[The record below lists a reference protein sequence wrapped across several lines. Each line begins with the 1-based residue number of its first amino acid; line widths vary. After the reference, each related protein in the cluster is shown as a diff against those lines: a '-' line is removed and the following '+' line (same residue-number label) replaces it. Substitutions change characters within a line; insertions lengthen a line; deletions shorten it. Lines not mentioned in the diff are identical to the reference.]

1 MAATLVQSSGA
12 RSGNGTSQSWTWAT
26 APTVGNVIIVKAVG
40 WASPTGPTASCADA
54 ASNSY
59 TQRTNALS
67 TGSGA
72 TTTRGAIF
80 DCVIASSPSS
90 TTITWSISADHSV
103 VFEEWSGLD
112 TASLSDQVATPAL
125 SGLISG
131 SGAQTLTVGP
141 TATLA
146 QADEL
151 VQTLLGAATGLAA
164 SNIATPSGYTGGVF
178 EQNSPSFIGMG
189 SAYKTVAATTAVD
202 ATWPFDVAGGAG
214 QTAVALLATY
224 RIASPPPTITGQP
237 TDQTVNNGATATFSV
252 TATGAT
258 SYQWKKNGT
267 NVSGGSGGT
276 TASYTTP
283 AVSYSDQGAQYTCDC
298 INGGG
303 TTTSSAVT
311 LRVAWNL
318 SGTGPRA
325 YPSLGHPFGAGT
337 VGSWLRGANAG
348 GPPSHGTTGALSADF
363 ATVSGTAAHSTLH
376 STSGALGSQAAT
388 LSGTATHLTLHT
400 TTGILSA
407 QASTITGSAAHQHAT
422 TGNLSAQAAA
432 LAGAANHATLHA
444 TSGALSSQAASITG
458 AAQRQHVTTGALSAQ
473 NAQINGAAVHATLHA
488 TTGALTAQPAAVTG
502 AAAHE
507 HAVTGALSA
516 QAASVAGSSDH
527 VIPGTTHDTTGAL
540 AAQNAALSGAADHLT
555 LHATTGSLA
564 AQSAA
569 VSGVAVH
576 PHVGSGALVAQ
587 GSVLAGAAAHEH
599 AALGALSAQAAALTG
614 DAETIA
620 PGGPH
625 LTTGALTAQVAVV
638 SGAAQH
644 TSANGEDLTDA
655 KFQGPSHNTRI
666 RWLRKCEEEAT
677 EPQLPEPATEEPQ
690 PVAPKAPP
698 RSTGL
703 GEIAPPPVASVA
715 VPEIRVPE
723 LKVVPPAKAA
733 APAPAPVEAAP
744 AAVVGT
750 ASAAPVTVPAPAG
763 PPPVVAQDLAK
774 LEREMTA
781 FVEGAVAG
789 LTKQVAALDKMLQA
803 KASEL
808 AAAQREIAD
817 LKRREVNR
825 QRAEALAR
833 KVAEDDE

>member
-59 TQRTNALS
+59 TQRTNELS

-72 TTTRGAIF
+72 TTTRAAIF

-90 TTITWSISADHSV
+90 TTVTWSVSSDHSV

-131 SGAQTLTVGP
+131 SGSRTLTVGP
-141 TATLA
+141 TGTLA
-146 QADEL
+146 QANEL

-202 ATWPFDVAGGAG
+202 ATWPFDVAGVAG

-224 RIASPPPTITGQP
+224 RIA
-237 TDQTVNNGATATFSV
+237 
-252 TATGAT
+252 
-258 SYQWKKNGT
+258 
-267 NVSGGSGGT
+267 
-276 TASYTTP
+276 
-283 AVSYSDQGAQYTCDC
+283 
-298 INGGG
+298 
-303 TTTSSAVT
+303 
-311 LRVAWNL
+311 
-318 SGTGPRA
+318 
-325 YPSLGHPFGAGT
+325 
-337 VGSWLRGANAG
+337 
-348 GPPSHGTTGALSADF
+348 
-363 ATVSGTAAHSTLH
+363 
-376 STSGALGSQAAT
+376 
-388 LSGTATHLTLHT
+388 
-400 TTGILSA
+400 
-407 QASTITGSAAHQHAT
+407 
-422 TGNLSAQAAA
+422 
-432 LAGAANHATLHA
+432 ATLHA

-458 AAQRQHVTTGALSAQ
+458 AAQHQHVTTGALSAQ

-488 TTGALTAQPAAVTG
+488 TTGALTAQPAVVTG

-587 GSVLAGAAAHEH
+587 GSVLAGTAAHEH

-781 FVEGAVAG
+781 FVEGVVAG

-833 KVAEDDE
+833 KIAEDDE

>member
-59 TQRTNALS
+59 TQRTNELS

-72 TTTRGAIF
+72 TTTRAAIF

-90 TTITWSISADHSV
+90 TTVTWSVSSDHSV
-103 VFEEWSGLD
+103 VFEEWAGLD

-131 SGAQTLTVGP
+131 SGSRTLTVGP
-141 TATLA
+141 TGTLA
-146 QADEL
+146 QANEL

-202 ATWPFDVAGGAG
+202 ATWPFDVAGVAG

-224 RIASPPPTITGQP
+224 RIA
-237 TDQTVNNGATATFSV
+237 
-252 TATGAT
+252 
-258 SYQWKKNGT
+258 
-267 NVSGGSGGT
+267 
-276 TASYTTP
+276 
-283 AVSYSDQGAQYTCDC
+283 
-298 INGGG
+298 
-303 TTTSSAVT
+303 
-311 LRVAWNL
+311 
-318 SGTGPRA
+318 
-325 YPSLGHPFGAGT
+325 
-337 VGSWLRGANAG
+337 
-348 GPPSHGTTGALSADF
+348 
-363 ATVSGTAAHSTLH
+363 
-376 STSGALGSQAAT
+376 
-388 LSGTATHLTLHT
+388 
-400 TTGILSA
+400 
-407 QASTITGSAAHQHAT
+407 
-422 TGNLSAQAAA
+422 
-432 LAGAANHATLHA
+432 ATLHA

-458 AAQRQHVTTGALSAQ
+458 AAQHQHVTTGALSAQ

-488 TTGALTAQPAAVTG
+488 TTGALTAQPAVVTG

-587 GSVLAGAAAHEH
+587 GSVLAGTAAHEH

-781 FVEGAVAG
+781 FVEGVVAG

-833 KVAEDDE
+833 KIAEDDE